1 MTNFIP
7 IFPLGLVLYPG
18 ETLHLHI
25 FEPRYIQLIQ
35 YCLANKKPFGIP
47 TVINNELQEMGTLAV
62 ITEISKSYENGEMDI
77 KVTGTEVF
85 RVLELIK
92 ELPEKL
98 YSGAIVS
105 YPENKITGDK
115 NMMQK
120 LLLSIR
126 QLHTLLKV
134 EKIFSKTDNDIC
146 SYDIAHHAGMS
157 LSEEYELLQLLHELQ
172 RIEYLKQHLK
182 KVLQV
187 LKEMESLKSRIQLNG
202 HFKELPGIKF

>member
-7 IFPLGLVLYPG
+7 IFPLGLVLYPS

>member
-35 YCLANKKPFGIP
+35 YCLTNKKPFGIP

-62 ITEISKSYENGEMDI
+62 ITEISKTYENGEMDI

-105 YPENKITGDK
+105 YPENKMTGDK
-115 NMMQK
+115 NMIQK

-157 LSEEYELLQLLHELQ
+157 ISEEYELLQLLHELQ
-172 RIEYLKQHLK
+172 RAEYLKQHLK

>member
-1 MTNFIP
+1 
-7 IFPLGLVLYPG
+7 
-18 ETLHLHI
+18 
-25 FEPRYIQLIQ
+25 
-35 YCLANKKPFGIP
+35 
-47 TVINNELQEMGTLAV
+47 
-62 ITEISKSYENGEMDI
+62 
-77 KVTGTEVF
+77 
-85 RVLELIK
+85 
-92 ELPEKL
+92 
-98 YSGAIVS
+98 
-105 YPENKITGDK
+105 
-115 NMMQK
+115 MQK